1 MSFKITNDMVLR
13 ILLDLR
19 NKIINHKMTP
29 LMTPLILILM
39 K

>member
-1 MSFKITNDMVLR
+1 MSIKNTNDAVLH

-19 NKIINHKMTP
+19 NKIINHKMTR
-29 LMTPLILILM
+29 LILILM

>member
-1 MSFKITNDMVLR
+1 MSFKITNDMVLH

-29 LMTPLILILM
+29 LILILM

>member
-29 LMTPLILILM
+29 LILILM